1 MASRAQAIPLP
12 ALVLGIG
19 GLIPF
24 VVPAATLCFPHWGSQ
39 LLETIWQSSSPATAE
54 SQAQKI
60 ESLRRL
66 ASLSLGAYG
75 AVILS
80 FLGGVRWGN
89 LLTNKTRLRQWG
101 PLSLSVVPS
110 LIAWPALLL
119 PATWMLSLLAAG
131 LVLQYALDV
140 EALRRKELPAW
151 FGRLRLIL
159 TTGAVVSLLV
169 GLLAV
174 ALR

>member
-1 MASRAQAIPLP
+1 MATRAQSIPFP

-24 VVPAATLCFPHWGSQ
+24 AVPAILLAFPQW
-39 LLETIWQSSSPATAE
+39 SSSLIGAFLPLSSTPDNPVN
-54 SQAQKI
+54 AQTL
-60 ESLRRL
+60 SLLDQR
-66 ASLSLGAYG
+66 AVFSLGAYA

-89 LLTNKTRLRQWG
+89 LLNDKARLKQWR
-101 PLSLSVVPS
+101 PLTLSVVPS

-119 PATWMLSLLAAG
+119 PPFWMLSLLAIG

-151 FGRLRLIL
+151 FGKLRLIL
-159 TTGAVVSLLV
+159 TTGAILSLLV
-169 GLLAV
+169 GMV
-174 ALR
+174 SVTLR